1 MCSNMYWME
10 KSVQTG
16 GHMLK
21 WSSLLGWEMEVV
33 VLGGGVSRHRRS
45 NTCNCSLLNP
55 GPVFAADFNAGISGE
70 QLIYVVDSEGRG
82 LWLTDG
88 RGCYC
93 HRLANI
99 PASGGML
106 ALYLLLILLH

>member
-1 MCSNMYWME
+1 
-10 KSVQTG
+10 
-16 GHMLK
+16 MLK
-21 WSSLLGWEMEVV
+21 WSSMLGWDVEEV

-45 NTCNCSLLNP
+45 NTCNCSLLKP
-55 GPVFAADFNAGISGE
+55 GPVFTADTASSGE

-82 LWLTDG
+82 LWLADG
-88 RGCYC
+88 RGCFC